1 MSPRDRAPRLVLDSE
16 IQIGQLVVT
25 DEDPDQFDEG
35 HRGFGPDDASDDS
48 GEAAE
53 AAEACAR

>member
-1 MSPRDRAPRLVLDSE
+1 
-16 IQIGQLVVT
+16 VT
-25 DEDPDQFDEG
+25 DEDPDKFDRD
-35 HRGFGPDDASDDS
+35 RGAFDDDDVHGGDDA